1 MGTAFRH
8 IPVPKFSANHLAL
21 AEVCA
26 IDLWNG
32 FDYQTGKECDL
43 SDEDLL
49 VMFATPTF
57 AMYQSTTTRQTLTE
71 LDMRE
76 LIRVAQLKALF
87 RSKQATD
94 FQGAISAY
102 RSTALTVYSGWKS
115 KRLKLANSYD
125 YATQA
130 ILDWSIKFVNNPN
143 VSLNGNHRVPLS
155 CRILFFAMPDMM
167 IFNFSNG
174 LAKKMRFQS
183 RPQAALPVFNKY
195 LFQGLQLNF
204 ALMNKLEMPKP
215 TVLSEDIWIEA
226 KNGDWWQRRVLDL
239 ALLLHF
245 GLVSA
250 TPQLQTK
257 GRQLAARWATM
268 RSKP

>member
-1 MGTAFRH
+1 MPKAFSH

-26 IDLWNG
+26 VDLWNG
-32 FDYQTGKECDL
+32 FDYQTGKVCDV

-57 AMYQSTTTRQTLTE
+57 AMYRSTRTRQTLTE
-71 LDMRE
+71 IDMRE

-87 RSKQATD
+87 RSAQVTD

-102 RSTALTVYSGWKS
+102 RATALAVYSGWK
-115 KRLKLANSYD
+115 KKKLKLANDYD
-125 YATQA
+125 YATEA
-130 ILDWSIKFVNNPN
+130 ILDWSVKFVNNTS
-143 VSLNGNHRVPLS
+143 VSLNGNHRVPLA
-155 CRILFFAMPDMM
+155 CRILFFAMPDMVV
-167 IFNFSNG
+167 FNFSNG

-183 RPQAALPVFNKY
+183 RPQAAIPIFNKY
-195 LFQGLQLNF
+195 LSDGLQLNK
-204 ALMNKLEMPKP
+204 ALLTKLEMTQRTK
-215 TVLSEDIWIEA
+215 LAEDIWLDA
-226 KNGDWWQRRVLDL
+226 NKGGWWQRRVLDL

-257 GRQLAARWATM
+257 GRQLAARWAS
-268 RSKP
+268 SKA